1 MASNQHWHC
10 IQNYALLITIDGSM
24 GKPGEGEEKEAKLS
38 LRLKEIE
45 TWLARSPDGAAF
57 FGVDRRETSSP
68 LKHFTTCISD
78 LWFPGNLDWFL
89 AYAIS
94 EMGISNWQATDHMR
108 MKLSSFVNEAAM
120 NVNANGRCF
129 KNLSIQ
135 VTIELSTDYWFD
147 ESWVINRALRESQSS
162 NYNAGFGAVPATE
175 AAIATALSTKIF
187 QKDVQQSKESCTVC
201 LEELVEETQLNQ
213 LPCLHFFHRD
223 CIIEWLRQSN
233 CCPVCRFKVQ
243 EEAA

>member
-1 MASNQHWHC
+1 MASNQHRHS
-10 IQNYALLITIDGSM
+10 IQNQALVITAEGSM
-24 GKPGEGEEKEAKLS
+24 GKPGEGEEKEATLS

-45 TWLARSPDGAAF
+45 TWLARSSDGAAF

-68 LKHFTTCISD
+68 WKNFTTCMSD
-78 LWFPGNLDWFL
+78 LWFPESLDWFL
-89 AYAIS
+89 ASAIS
-94 EMGISNWQATDHMR
+94 EMGISNWQAADQIR
-108 MKLSSFVNEAAM
+108 MTLPSFVNEAAT
-120 NVNANGRCF
+120 NVNAMGRCF

-135 VTIELSTDYWFD
+135 VTIEISTDHWFD
-147 ESWVINRALRESQSS
+147 ETWVINRALRESQNS
-162 NYNAGFGAVPATE
+162 NYNVGFGAVPATE
-175 AAIATALSTKIF
+175 AAIATSLSAKIF
-187 QKDVQQSKESCTVC
+187 KKDVQQSKESCTVC

-213 LPCLHFFHRD
+213 LPCLHVFHRD